1 MNNHLIFSYK
11 LRGFMCLINEEVYVY
26 NGRIIIN
33 KSSVS
38 NEIVLENVYEIT
50 DKIKAILNQKL
61 FEEFEFEYDPG
72 FDILDGTCTE
82 LELYTKGGMKIYSID
97 NFKLNS
103 KYKNN
108 KKFYSQISK
117 IIKMINDYT
126 KISLT

>member
-11 LRGFMCLINEEVYVY
+11 LRGFMGLINEEVYVY
-26 NGRIIIN
+26 DGRIIIN
-33 KSSVS
+33 KSRVS

-50 DKIKAILNQKL
+50 NKIKAILNQKL

-72 FDILDGTCTE
+72 FEILDGTCTE
-82 LELYTKGGMKIYSID
+82 LEFHTNGGMKTYSID